1 MAGKKKVKKGKGK
14 KGKKGKAKEY
24 LPNLYNIP
32 EVPEVPRLAVPKVK
46 IFLKLANPL
55 SYPMETT
62 ITMPVTTK
70 MMTIHDKIV
79 DMHGGAANNILM
91 SLYKFR
97 PENPVPLT
105 SSLLDLGI
113 SQEGD
118 LNIYYDFRP
127 VSHPLLS

>member
-1 MAGKKKVKKGKGK
+1 MPAKKKVKKGKGK

-24 LPNLYNIP
+24 LPNIYNIP
-32 EVPEVPRLAVPKVK
+32 EVPAVPRLAVPNVK
-46 IFLKLANPL
+46 IFLKLANPMT
-55 SYPMETT
+55 YPMEFT

-79 DMHGGAANNILM
+79 DMHGGAVNNITM

-97 PENPVPLT
+97 PENPAPLT
-105 SSLLDLGI
+105 SSLMDLGI
-113 SQEGD
+113 VQEGD
-118 LNIYYDFRP
+118 LNIYYDFKP